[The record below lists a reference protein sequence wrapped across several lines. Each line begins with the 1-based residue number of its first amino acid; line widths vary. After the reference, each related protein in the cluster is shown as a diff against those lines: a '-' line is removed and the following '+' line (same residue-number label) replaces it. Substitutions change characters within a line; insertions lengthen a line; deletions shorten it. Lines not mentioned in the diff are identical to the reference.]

1 MENGQLK
8 NEILK
13 TLSFMEPMSLEH
25 ILLDLDQAFTLNNP
39 KFCYEDLL
47 NTLEHLRKSKKIK
60 LLVQAEQQLWIKI
73 FPKRS
78 FLQKIRNLF

>member
-1 MENGQLK
+1 MNKEVLE

-25 ILLDLDQAFTLNNP
+25 ILLDLDKDFSQNHPELT
-39 KFCYEDLL
+39 YEDLVNSL
-47 NTLEHLRKSKKIK
+47 IVLKRQKRVKNIK
-60 LLVQAEQQLWIKI
+60 TKDQQLWIKI

-78 FLQKIRNLF
+78 WWKRFLAKL